1 MQEKLEN
8 TFCLF
13 FQNGKIVA
21 IYTSEEKIPA
31 NFDFT
36 WFPFDTQTLVVPQVL
51 GNTDYGIF
59 LPKLLWPTMRKK
71 CSSDREKTFETTRTI
86 YSNNERSE
94 EY

>member
-1 MQEKLEN
+1 MPTNMSTTVNFVFL
-8 TFCLF
+8 

-51 GNTDYGIF
+51 GNTD
-59 LPKLLWPTMRKK
+59 
-71 CSSDREKTFETTRTI
+71 
-86 YSNNERSE
+86 
-94 EY
+94 